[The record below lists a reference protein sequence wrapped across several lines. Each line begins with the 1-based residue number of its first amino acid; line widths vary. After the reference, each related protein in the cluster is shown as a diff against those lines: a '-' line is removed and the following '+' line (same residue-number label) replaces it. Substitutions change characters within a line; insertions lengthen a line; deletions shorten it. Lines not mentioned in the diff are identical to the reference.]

1 MKKFLLALGAVCLV
15 SGSALS
21 VSALAQD
28 VKPKTVTKTFSYTRL
43 NKDQKKLEIQLNYLK
58 KELAKASNPQAKAA
72 VQEKIDKAV
81 QQYQDKGMTID
92 QVNTVLANLQA
103 EEAIASIRQNTEVT
117 YYYYQQTTSTI
128 TITFVDPQSGYNPG
142 G

>member
-92 QVNTVLANLQA
+92 QVNTLLANLQA

-117 YYYYQQTTSTI
+117 YYDYQQTTSTI

>member
-1 MKKFLLALGAVCLV
+1 MKKFLLALGAICLV
-15 SGSALS
+15 SSPALS

-28 VKPKTVTKTFSYTRL
+28 AKPKTVTKTFSYTRL

-92 QVNTVLANLQA
+92 QVNTLLANLQA

-117 YYYYQQTTSTI
+117 YYDYQQTTSTI

>member
-117 YYYYQQTTSTI
+117 YYDYQQTTSTI